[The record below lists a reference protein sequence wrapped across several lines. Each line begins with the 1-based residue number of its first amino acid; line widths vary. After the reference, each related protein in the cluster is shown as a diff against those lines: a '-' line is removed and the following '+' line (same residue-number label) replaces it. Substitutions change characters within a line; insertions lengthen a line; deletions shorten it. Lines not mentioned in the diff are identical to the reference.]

1 MSIAFFGLD
10 SPRVL
15 AGRGA
20 LFLLHG
26 DDQRH
31 HAGG

>member
-1 MSIAFFGLD
+1 MSITSFGLD

-26 DDQRH
+26 DDQH
-31 HAGG
+31 HDADG

>member
-1 MSIAFFGLD
+1 MSIASFGLD

-31 HAGG
+31 NADG